1 MPRFDKKPE
10 KQPPRSS
17 MVNAK
22 KAIASVG
29 KTVRKGSTNAKQ

>member
-10 KQPPRSS
+10 PQPARSS

-29 KTVRKGSTNAKQ
+29 KTVVKRPSNAK